1 MRSLGAT
8 ARPVLYR
15 DEAVRAIRDELLSF
29 DAVLVWVNPLD
40 ISGDRS
46 LLDPMLRE
54 VAACGVV
61 VSAHPDVIAKIG
73 VKEVLYTTRS
83 MEWGSDVDRYV
94 DAEGLHARFPE
105 HLAAGPRVL
114 KPNYGNGGR
123 NVWRVQLAAAGDDP
137 ALETSVEVQ
146 EARQG
151 SEPERISLAEFL
163 NRWVPF
169 LNDGG
174 VLIDQAYQPQSS
186 EGMVRCYVCGHRV
199 VGFGHNLITALMTPT
214 SIDKMS
220 STPQPVGRVM
230 FGPEVTRFADLRK
243 AIEDRWIPEM
253 QSLLSIADHD
263 LPLLWDADFLFR
275 PGEATSDSAYVLCE
289 IKGAFAGGGGILR
302 QARPDSRRE
311 ILLVAAFYGRAR
323 KATAQ
328 FYPAMATH
336 FEGVWPNAP
345 ILNEAERTPKSL
357 CRFIRFQHGQP
368 NLCGTSRSG
377 PAFDRRVN

>member
-1 MRSLGAT
+1 MTSGPNIALLWRGQAAEWTHRFHEARQWPIVQALWSLGAT

-15 DEAVRAIRDELLSF
+15 DEAVRDIRDELLSF

-46 LLDPMLRE
+46 VLDPMLRE

-73 VKEVLYTTRS
+73 VKDVLYTTRS
-83 MEWGSDVDRYV
+83 MEWGSDVARYV
-94 DAEGLHARFPE
+94 DAEGLRVCFPQR
-105 HLAAGPRVL
+105 LAGGPRVL

-137 ALETSVEVQ
+137 ALGTSVEVQ

-151 SEPERISLAEFL
+151 SKSERISLAGFL
-163 NRWVPF
+163 DRWVPL

-214 SIDKMS
+214 SIDRIS
-220 STPQPVGRVM
+220 SNLQPMDRVM

-243 AIEDRWIPEM
+243 AVEDRWIPEM

-275 PGEATSDSAYVLCE
+275 PAAAAAHSSYVLCE
-289 IKGAFAGGGGILR
+289 INA
-302 QARPDSRRE
+302 SS
-311 ILLVAAFYGRAR
+311 VAPFPPSAVQPLAAAAIGRALAGRLR
-323 KATAQ
+323 KETS
-328 FYPAMATH
+328 
-336 FEGVWPNAP
+336 
-345 ILNEAERTPKSL
+345 TPY
-357 CRFIRFQHGQP
+357 
-368 NLCGTSRSG
+368 
-377 PAFDRRVN
+377 

>member
-1 MRSLGAT
+1 VTSGPNIALLWRGQAADWMHRFHEARQWPIVPALRSLGAT

-15 DEAVRAIRDELLSF
+15 DEAVREIRDELLSF

-40 ISGDRS
+40 SSGDRS
-46 LLDPMLRE
+46 VLDPMLRE

-94 DAEGLHARFPE
+94 DVEGLRACFPE

-123 NVWRVQLAAAGDDP
+123 NVWRIQQAAAGDAP
-137 ALETSVEVQ
+137 ALEMLVEVQ
-146 EARQG
+146 EAREG
-151 SEPERISLAEFL
+151 SQTERISLAGFL
-163 NRWVPF
+163 DRWAPF

-174 VLIDQAYQPQSS
+174 VLIDQAYQPPSS

-214 SIDKMS
+214 SVETAS
-220 STPQPVGRVM
+220 SSLQPMERVM
-230 FGPEVTRFADLRK
+230 FGPEVTRFAALRK
-243 AIEDRWIPEM
+243 AMEDRWIPEM
-253 QSLLSIADHD
+253 QGLLSIADHD

-275 PGEATSDSAYVLCE
+275 ARKGPNDSPYVLCE
-289 IKGAFAGGGGILR
+289 INASSVAPFPPSAV
-302 QARPDSRRE
+302 QP
-311 ILLVAAFYGRAR
+311 VAAAAVGRALAGRLR
-323 KATAQ
+323 K
-328 FYPAMATH
+328 
-336 FEGVWPNAP
+336 E
-345 ILNEAERTPKSL
+345 
-357 CRFIRFQHGQP
+357 
-368 NLCGTSRSG
+368 TSN
-377 PAFDRRVN
+377 PH

>member
-1 MRSLGAT
+1 MGRCSSDSGPNIALLWRGHAAEWTHRFHEARQWPIVQALRSLGAA

-15 DEAVRAIRDELLSF
+15 DEAVRDIRDELLSF

-46 LLDPMLRE
+46 VLDPMLRE

-94 DAEGLHARFPE
+94 DAEGLCACFPE

-123 NVWRVQLAAAGDDP
+123 NVWRVQLAAAGDDA

-151 SEPERISLAEFL
+151 SQSERISLARL
-163 NRWVPF
+163 LDKWVPF

-186 EGMVRCYVCGHRV
+186 EGMVRCYVSGHRV
-199 VGFGHNLITALMTPT
+199 VGFEHNLITALMTPR
-214 SIDKMS
+214 SIDTMS
-220 STPQPVGRVM
+220 SAPQPMGRVM
-230 FGPEVTRFADLRK
+230 FGPEVARFAALRQ
-243 AIEDRWIPEM
+243 AMEDRWIPQM

-275 PGEATSDSAYVLCE
+275 HGKAASNSSYVLCE
-289 IKGAFAGGGGILR
+289 INASSVAPFPPSAVQPVAGAAI
-302 QARPDSRRE
+302 
-311 ILLVAAFYGRAR
+311 GRALAAR
-323 KATAQ
+323 LTK
-328 FYPAMATH
+328 
-336 FEGVWPNAP
+336 E
-345 ILNEAERTPKSL
+345 
-357 CRFIRFQHGQP
+357 
-368 NLCGTSRSG
+368 TSN
-377 PAFDRRVN
+377 PH